1 MGATQSELSSWR
13 VTVMDYMI
21 PGFWGDLN
29 LNYSYKLLRLNFQL
43 VLRHETTS
51 SNGPPLDSE
60 LTRVVATSD
69 ETFNSM
75 VNTWWTRLDNAR
87 FRTSWK
93 CHLYEQRL
101 PDSAADNIWTT
112 YRLQPGYPDVHWV
125 WPSIY
130 SVNPIN
136 KFDFSTTRLCLLHWI
151 DIR

>member
-1 MGATQSELSSWR
+1 
-13 VTVMDYMI
+13 MDYMI

-75 VNTWWTRLDNAR
+75 VNT
-87 FRTSWK
+87 
-93 CHLYEQRL
+93 
-101 PDSAADNIWTT
+101 
-112 YRLQPGYPDVHWV
+112 
-125 WPSIY
+125 
-130 SVNPIN
+130 
-136 KFDFSTTRLCLLHWI
+136 
-151 DIR
+151 